1 MESILSI
8 LTILG
13 NQSSSDSVSEAFN
26 GFSSEYLYGVTR
38 ERIQDVNNIL
48 NQYDFIIVGA
58 GSGGSVMANQLS
70 ENPNWNVLLLEA
82 GVEENFLLSVPLPAA
97 LNQRTSYNWNYA
109 PERSSHKLCV
119 SQPAHLCT
127 WPAGRGL
134 GGTSLLNYM
143 IYTRGHYRDYDEW
156 SEAGNDGWSYEE
168 VRPYFEKGEREFI
181 HPVTIPYE
189 TPLYD
194 EFKEAVESSGYSE
207 VTPQNKTQLGFY
219 KLRSTTVKGQR
230 NSAAR
235 IFLHPARNRP
245 NLHISIRSHVTKVLI
260 DSETKQAFGVE
271 FVKNGESFKVQ
282 TKKEIILSAGTIGS
296 AKLLLLS
303 GVGPQE
309 QLRNYS
315 IPVIKT
321 LPVGHNLHDHYGS
334 PSLRFSVKQR
344 QPEMSSQS
352 AFEQYLNEGY
362 GPFTIPFQF
371 ESIAFM
377 KSGNSQLPQD
387 FPDFEALFM
396 NTQLQKSPSRAF
408 QLFGLDR
415 ALGSVGLINN
425 RNHSTIIIA
434 ILYIRPK
441 SRGQISL
448 KSNDPFAHP
457 ELKPG
462 YFEHP
467 DDEASFCES
476 VKTTIELGE
485 SQPLAQLGAKFDRTY
500 SSQCDNFT
508 IDSDAFCQCFIR
520 NYVWGTYHLGGTCK
534 MGPKGDPTA
543 VVSPE
548 LLVHGIENLRVVDG
562 SVIPAPIAGHPNGV
576 IYMIGH
582 KAADMIRK
590 RWQ

>member
-1 MESILSI
+1 MDGILP
-8 LTILG
+8 LLLVLG
-13 NQSSSDSVSEAFN
+13 NQSNSDSVPDAFN
-26 GFSSEYLYGVTR
+26 GFSSEYLYGDAR
-38 ERIQDVNNIL
+38 QRIQDVKNFRY
-48 NQYDFIIVGA
+48 QYDFIIVGA
-58 GSGGSVMANQLS
+58 GSGGCVMANQLS

-82 GVEENFLLSVPLPAA
+82 GVEENFLLSVPLTAPLNAA
-97 LNQRTSYNWNYA
+97 TSYNWNYV
-109 PERSSHKLCV
+109 PEKSSHKVCAAQSANLC
-119 SQPAHLCT
+119 SWH
-127 WPAGRGL
+127 AGRGL

-156 SEAGNDGWSYEE
+156 SDAGNHGWSYEE
-168 VRPYFEKGEREFI
+168 VRPYFEKGERNFI

-194 EFKEAVESSGYSE
+194 EFKEAVKLFGYGQ

-219 KLRSTTVKGQR
+219 RLRSTTVKGQR

-235 IFLHPARNRP
+235 IFLRPIKNRK
-245 NLHISIRSHVTKVLI
+245 NLHISVRSHVTKLLI
-260 DSETKQAFGVE
+260 DPKTKRAFGVE
-271 FVKNGESFKVQ
+271 FVKDGESFLVR

-309 QLRNYS
+309 QLKNCL
-315 IPVIKT
+315 IPVIKS

-334 PSLRFSVKQR
+334 LSLRFSVKQR
-344 QPEMSSQS
+344 QPEMSNQA

-362 GPFTIPFQF
+362 GPFTVPYQF

-377 KSGNSQLPQD
+377 KSGNSQLPED
-387 FPDFEALFM
+387 FPDFEALFL
-396 NTQLQKSPSRAF
+396 NIQLQKSSSKAF
-408 QLFGLDR
+408 QLLGLDQ
-415 ALGSVGLINN
+415 ALDSIGLINN
-425 RNHSTIIIA
+425 RNQSTFLIA

-448 KSNDPFAHP
+448 KSKDPFAQP

-467 DDEASFCES
+467 DDEANFCES
-476 VKTTIELGE
+476 MRTIIRLGE
-485 SQPLAQLGAKFDRTY
+485 SHPLAKLGAKFDRAYTPN
-500 SSQCDNFT
+500 CDNYQLE
-508 IDSDAFCQCFIR
+508 SDAFCQCFIR

-576 IYMIGH
+576 IYMIGQ
-582 KAADMIRK
+582 KAGDMIRK
-590 RWQ
+590 KWQ